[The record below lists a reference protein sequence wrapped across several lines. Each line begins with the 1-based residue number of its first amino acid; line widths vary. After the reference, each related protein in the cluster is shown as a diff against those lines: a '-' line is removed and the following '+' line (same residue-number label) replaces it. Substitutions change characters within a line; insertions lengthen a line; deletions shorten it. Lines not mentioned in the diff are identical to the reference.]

1 MIEVSRPGRPRADK
15 PLSSK
20 ERNIRYEQKRRAAGY
35 RKVPFWM
42 DADTLALF
50 ETMRSDAG
58 FSARDNSEFLA
69 AILLKVAAKP
79 WYGHSFTLPALD
91 PLRLIQGEPPKG
103 P

>member
-1 MIEVSRPGRPRADK
+1 
-15 PLSSK
+15 
-20 ERNIRYEQKRRAAGY
+20 
-35 RKVPFWM
+35 M

-69 AILLKVAAKP
+69 AKP